1 MKSCKK
7 GYYYC
12 NTDEKCKPI
21 PEGSM
26 VQPDGML
33 VKKDVSEEK
42 EKTDHEVSMA
52 QRQLSRTERN
62 VAKLRKAL
70 GKKEKNIPA
79 WVQAKITTSTD
90 KMDSAANYMQK
101 EEINSVSIE
110 DANGEHYADF
120 IDVVPNEPLKPSK
133 GIGSD
138 LLASEKLQLSHYDW
152 RTKLGQ
158 ENTIWRRWTGS
169 ESEES

>member
-1 MKSCKK
+1 
-7 GYYYC
+7 
-12 NTDEKCKPI
+12 
-21 PEGSM
+21 M

-52 QRQLSRTERN
+52 HRQLSRTERN
-62 VAKLRKAL
+62 VAKLKKAL

>member
-21 PEGSM
+21 PEGHM
-26 VQPDGML
+26 VKPDGFL

-42 EKTDHEVSMA
+42 EKKDHEVSMA
-52 QRQLSRTERN
+52 HKQLNKTERN
-62 VAKLRKAL
+62 IAKLKKAL
-70 GKKEKNIPA
+70 GKKEKDIPA
-79 WVQAKITTSTD
+79 WVQAKITTTTD
-90 KMDSAANYMQK
+90 KMDSASSYMQD
-101 EEINSVSIE
+101 SVSIE
-110 DANGEHYADF
+110 DANGKHYAEF
-120 IDVVPNEPLKPSK
+120 IDVVSPEPLKPSK

-152 RTKLGQ
+152 REKLGQ
-158 ENTIWRRWTGS
+158 ENTIWQRWTRP